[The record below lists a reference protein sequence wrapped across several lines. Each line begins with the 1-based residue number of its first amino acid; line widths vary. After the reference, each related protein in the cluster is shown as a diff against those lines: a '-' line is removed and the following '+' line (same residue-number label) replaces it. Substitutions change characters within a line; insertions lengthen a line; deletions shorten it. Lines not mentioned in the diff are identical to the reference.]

1 MVGCKRRG
9 RDRRN
14 FDRVLRRGFDRVL
27 RRGFDRVLRRGFDW
41 VSLPP
46 EGASAEFLEGSDLL
60 LRVIGIFLLKLRPG
74 GVVFVVFL
82 GAEEDEGGPL
92 DSLVK

>member
-1 MVGCKRRG
+1 MVGLQRRG
-9 RDRRN
+9 RDRRAGAPS
-14 FDRVLRRGFDRVL
+14 FRSGAPSGEPGFDRGL
-27 RRGFDRVLRRGFDW
+27 RLASEGHRH
-41 VSLPP
+41 LP
-46 EGASAEFLEGSDLL
+46 AEAQA
-60 LRVIGIFLLKLRPG
+60 G

>member
-1 MVGCKRRG
+1 
-9 RDRRN
+9 
-14 FDRVLRRGFDRVL
+14 
-27 RRGFDRVLRRGFDW
+27 
-41 VSLPP
+41 
-46 EGASAEFLEGSDLL
+46 LL